1 MREETF
7 TDITEVLIARGDK
20 IRRGARM
27 IVASGGEYK
36 ENRRYYGYPAGW
48 NTLKLYPADRYTY
61 SVVARPFL
69 ISRELIELLMPD
81 AKKAA
86 DPAKAARKAA
96 AAEAER
102 LKEER
107 RRAMARAASEQIGIF
122 GGGIICEET

>member
-1 MREETF
+1 MREERF
-7 TDITEVLIARGDK
+7 TDMTEILISRGEK

-36 ENRRYYGYPAGW
+36 ENRIYYGYPAGW

-69 ISRELIELLMPD
+69 ISRELIELRMPD
-81 AKKAA
+81 VKKAV
-86 DPAKAARKAA
+86 DPAEEARKAA
-96 AAEAER
+96 ADEARR

-107 RRAMARAASEQIGIF
+107 RQAIARAAAEQIGIF
-122 GGGIICEET
+122 GGGTANEGA

>member
-7 TDITEVLIARGDK
+7 TDMTEILISRGEK

-36 ENRRYYGYPAGW
+36 DNRRYYGYPTGW

-69 ISRELIELLMPD
+69 ISRELIELRMPD
-81 AKKAA
+81 VKKAV
-86 DPAKAARKAA
+86 DPAEAARRAA
-96 AAEAER
+96 ADEARR

-107 RRAMARAASEQIGIF
+107 CQAIARAAAEQIGIF
-122 GGGIICEET
+122 GGGTANEGA

>member
-7 TDITEVLIARGDK
+7 TDMTEILISRGEK

-36 ENRRYYGYPAGW
+36 DNRRYYGYPAGW

-61 SVVARPFL
+61 SVVARSFL
-69 ISRELIELLMPD
+69 ISRELIELRMPD
-81 AKKAA
+81 TKKAV
-86 DPAKAARKAA
+86 DPTEAARRAA
-96 AAEAER
+96 ADEARR

-107 RRAMARAASEQIGIF
+107 RQAIARAAAKQIGIF
-122 GGGIICEET
+122 GGGTANEGA